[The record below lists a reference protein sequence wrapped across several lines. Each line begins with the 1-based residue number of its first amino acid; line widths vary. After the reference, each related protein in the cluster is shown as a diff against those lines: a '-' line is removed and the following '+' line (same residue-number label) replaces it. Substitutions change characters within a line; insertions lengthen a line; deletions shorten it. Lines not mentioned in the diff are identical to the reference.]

1 MNNLRLK
8 NEKFGNPH
16 KLFITVGLVLLFF
29 VDVAPALLYVAVPC
43 LGAGGFTLLWTGCE
57 SLFFLTCL
65 FNFSSQ
71 PKTSNFQL
79 SILTNIAG
87 LVVLAIQAGF
97 GASGTLFRVFL
108 ALEAS
113 SKSTA
118 GILLGLTSIIWIR
131 TLLFMPK
138 YHIKKGQQNL
148 LVELRPLFSHASDD
162 TDSTPR
168 ENTLSEAEPT
178 PGIWQ
183 TAYLIWSKTFLY

>member
-1 MNNLRLK
+1 M
-8 NEKFGNPH
+8 
-16 KLFITVGLVLLFF
+16 
-29 VDVAPALLYVAVPC
+29 
-43 LGAGGFTLLWTGCE
+43 
-57 SLFFLTCL
+57 
-65 FNFSSQ
+65 
-71 PKTSNFQL
+71 
-79 SILTNIAG
+79 
-87 LVVLAIQAGF
+87 VVLAIQAGF

-113 SKSTA
+113 SKGTA

-168 ENTLSEAEPT
+168 KSTVSVAEPT

-183 TAYLIWSKTFLY
+183 AAYSIC